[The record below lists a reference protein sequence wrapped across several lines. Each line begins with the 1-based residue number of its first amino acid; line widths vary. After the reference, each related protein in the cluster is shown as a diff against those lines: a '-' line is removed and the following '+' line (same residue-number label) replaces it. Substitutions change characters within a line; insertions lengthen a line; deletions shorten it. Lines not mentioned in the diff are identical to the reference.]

1 MDFFFFNF
9 YSEFKQ
15 QTVPCIFS
23 MESSLLINASK
34 VLEIILLKMKKESP
48 IGEN

>member
-1 MDFFFFNF
+1 
-9 YSEFKQ
+9 
-15 QTVPCIFS
+15 